1 MEISC
6 FIKIVNSKV
15 FIMEDKLITLV
26 TLTYA
31 KAEILKS
38 VLESEGIM
46 SELYNVNVI
55 QPFVSSGVKVRIN
68 EKDLPRALEIVENGS
83 WLKNDTEEPEKKNVL
98 VPVDFSDQS
107 LLACY
112 FAFDYAAAIGADV
125 YLLHVFFPP
134 VYSSMLPFEN
144 EVNSV
149 EEYRMVLQNVNEKMT
164 DLTARLKKMI
174 DDKELPDVAF
184 ESKVYEGVAEEEIL
198 HFASHK
204 RSSLIV
210 MGTRSKEPND
220 KVLGSVTAEVMERSE
235 VTVVAIP
242 KDTPYLRFSGL
253 KKIAFMTNIDKRD
266 LMTFDSLYDI
276 VKINNAEIV
285 LLHIGDERD
294 EWSQAKLAG
303 IKDYI
308 EKKYPGVK
316 VDTKIMNDNGN
327 LTGLDAFIK
336 ENKIDAISMTKYR
349 RTFFSKMMIPSMTK
363 RVFFKLDIPLIVFNR
378 K

>member
-1 MEISC
+1 
-6 FIKIVNSKV
+6 
-15 FIMEDKLITLV
+15 MEDKLITLV

-46 SELYNVNVI
+46 SELYNVNII
-55 QPFVSSGVKVRIN
+55 QPNISSGVKVRIN
-68 EKDLPRALEIVENGS
+68 EKDLPRALAIVENGS
-83 WLKNDTEEPEKKNVL
+83 WLKEDNEPETKNVL

-112 FAFDYAAAIGADV
+112 FAFDYASAIGAEV
-125 YLLHVFFPP
+125 VLLHVFFPP

-149 EEYRMVLQNVNEKMT
+149 EEYRMVMQNVNEKM
-164 DLTARLKKMI
+164 DALTGKLTKMVENR
-174 DDKELPDVAF
+174 ELPDVKF
-184 ESKVYEGVAEEEIL
+184 VSKIYEGVAEEEIL
-198 HFASHK
+198 HYASRK
-204 RSSLIV
+204 RSSMIV
-210 MGTRSKEPND
+210 MGTRSKEPEND

-235 VTVVAIP
+235 VTVIAIP
-242 KDTPYLRFSGL
+242 KDTPYLRFSAL
-253 KKIAFMTNIDKRD
+253 KRIAFMTNIDRRD
-266 LMTFDSLYDI
+266 LMAFDSLFEI
-276 VKINNAEIV
+276 VRMNKAEIL

-294 EWSQAKLAG
+294 EWNQAKLSG
-303 IKDYI
+303 MKDFV

-316 VDTKIMNDNGN
+316 VETRIMNDNGN
-327 LTGLDAFIK
+327 LTGLDSFIK

-363 RVFFKLDIPLIVFNR
+363 RVFFKLDTPLIVFNR
-378 K
+378 R

>member
-1 MEISC
+1 
-6 FIKIVNSKV
+6 
-15 FIMEDKLITLV
+15 MEDKLITLV

-68 EKDLPRALEIVENGS
+68 EKDLARALEIVENGS
-83 WLKNDTEEPEKKNVL
+83 WLKDDTDEPEKKNVL
-98 VPVDFSDQS
+98 VPVDFSEES

-125 YLLHVFFPP
+125 LLLHVFFPP

-149 EEYRMVLQNVNEKMT
+149 EEYRMVIQDVNEKMKALT
-164 DLTARLKKMI
+164 DRLKKMI
-174 DDKELPDVAF
+174 DDKELPDVSF
-184 ESKVYEGVAEEEIL
+184 EGKIYEGVAEEEII
-198 HFASHK
+198 HFASRK

-220 KVLGSVTAEVMERSE
+220 KVLGSVTAEVMERSG

-242 KDTPYLRFSGL
+242 KDTPYLRFTGL
-253 KKIAFMTNIDKRD
+253 KKIAFMTNIDRRD
-266 LMTFDSLYDI
+266 LMTFDSLMQI
-276 VKINNAEIV
+276 VRMNSAEVV
-285 LLHIGDERD
+285 LLHIGDEND
-294 EWSQAKLAG
+294 EWSGAKLSG
-303 IKDYI
+303 MKDFV
-308 EKKYPGVK
+308 EKKYPGIK
-316 VDTKIMNDNGN
+316 VETRILNDNGN
-327 LTGLDAFIK
+327 LTGLDAFIR
-336 ENKIDAISMTKYR
+336 ENGIDAISMTKYR
-349 RTFFSKMMIPSMTK
+349 RTFLSKMMVPSMTK